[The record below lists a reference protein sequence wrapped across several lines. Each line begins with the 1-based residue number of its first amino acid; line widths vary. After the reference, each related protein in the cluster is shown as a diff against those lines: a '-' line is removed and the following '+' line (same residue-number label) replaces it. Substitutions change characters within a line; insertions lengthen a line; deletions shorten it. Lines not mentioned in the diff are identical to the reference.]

1 MSAEAYNAAK
11 KREIAA
17 LRALG
22 WLPWSAADCGSLQF
36 AADCKQWQQQA
47 NAHVGAGLAVDG
59 ACGPETWASLRSMYA
74 PREWLR
80 AIPVGLRNL
89 ELTYGKVR
97 EVPPVRVDI
106 FAGSGRRIAV
116 HPLLAAEIP
125 RLLEVAAERSGY
137 VPRDVQSYNV
147 RRKRGGGASSGVR
160 DWSTHS
166 WAIALDIDPPL
177 NPWGNKPSAPLMQHP
192 AFLATFRAAG
202 WSVGADWRNPD
213 TMHVQAVRG
222 Y

>member
-1 MSAEAYNAAK
+1 MSAAAYNAK
-11 KREIAA
+11 KKLEIDA
-17 LRALG
+17 LRLLG
-22 WLPWSAADCGSLQF
+22 WLPWSRHDCGSPQF
-36 AADCKQWQQQA
+36 AADCKLWQQQA
-47 NAHVGAGLAVDG
+47 NATNGARLAVDG
-59 ACGPETWASLRSMYA
+59 ACGPATWAAMRSMYA
-74 PREWLR
+74 PADLIR
-80 AIPVGLRNL
+80 AIPSGLRDL
-89 ELTYGKVR
+89 ELTYGKVGD
-97 EVPPVRVDI
+97 VPPVRVDI

-116 HPLLAAEIP
+116 HPLLATEIP

-137 VPRDVQSYNV
+137 VPKDVQSYNV
-147 RRKRGGGASSGVR
+147 RRKRGGGASSASR